1 MPKNVEF
8 YYDFGSPT
16 SYLAYKRLPKL
27 CKKHNAE
34 LVLKPVLLGGIFKAT
49 NNVPPGAVPAKG
61 RYMLN
66 DMARFA
72 RRYDIKMRFN
82 PNFPLNTLTLMRC
95 AFAAITMNKIDEY
108 NQAVFNAVW
117 VAEKNMGELDIL
129 KTTLDDANL
138 PTEELLERAQT
149 EMVKTALKDATAA
162 AVERGVF
169 GCPTLFVGD
178 EMFFGQD
185 RMEFVAEA
193 LSQ

>member
-16 SYLAYKRLPKL
+16 SYLAYKRLPEL

-72 RRYDIKMRFN
+72 RRHDIKMRFN

-108 NQAVFNAVW
+108 NQVVFNAVW
-117 VAEKNMGELDIL
+117 VAEKNMGDLDIL
-129 KTTLDDANL
+129 KATLDDANL
-138 PTEELLERAQT
+138 PTEY
-149 EMVKTALKDATAA
+149 AA
-162 AVERGVF
+162 FYRSGRGIF
-169 GCPTLFVGD
+169 EGGFHHLGLCTFQQ
-178 EMFFGQD
+178 FFGGQIGVIK
-185 RMEFVAEA
+185 RGF
-193 LSQ
+193 